1 MRSLGHQ
8 TSQPYAACH
17 RTNCDLSGGGEHAPQ
32 LSRSE
37 APAYA
42 VDREAWRAPSQDA
55 AELRSAL
62 CKELEMTALRD
73 GGGRRL
79 LAIHNGRLT
88 GTYRKWFH
96 GN

>member
-1 MRSLGHQ
+1 MIANSESGLLRYEGLLRNETSILCQHSLECLGFARLI
-8 TSQPYAACH
+8 PCI
-17 RTNCDLSGGGEHAPQ
+17 
-32 LSRSE
+32 
-37 APAYA
+37 
-42 VDREAWRAPSQDA
+42 V
-55 AELRSAL
+55 